1 VQLAALTPEDPDEA
15 SNRHSHP
22 VALDVDRLRRLYLFA
37 DARSDHH
44 PVGGT
49 LGRSVRRAQRP
60 GGVGGGAQ
68 RRSDGRAIGR
78 TVGGT
83 LGRSV
88 RRAIGGPVRFVAA
101 SSKGPVER
109 IRPGLRISG

>member
-1 VQLAALTPEDPDEA
+1 MQLAALTPEDPDEA

-37 DARSDHH
+37 DARSDGH

-49 LGRSVRRAQRP
+49 LGRSVRRAQRSC
-60 GGVGGGAQ
+60 GVGGGAQ
-68 RRSDGRAIGR
+68 RRSDGR

-88 RRAIGGPVRFVAA
+88 RRAIGGPVRFIAA